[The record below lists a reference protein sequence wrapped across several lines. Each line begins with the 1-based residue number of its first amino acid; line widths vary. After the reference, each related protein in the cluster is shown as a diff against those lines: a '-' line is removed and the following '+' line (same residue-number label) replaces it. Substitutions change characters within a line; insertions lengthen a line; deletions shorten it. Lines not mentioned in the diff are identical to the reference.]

1 MQQKRERKTEYLD
14 LDKTGDEGYQDELLA
29 RLTKVLRKKKRIVI
43 IAGAGISVSAGS
55 RSKRFTEMC
64 PSGPCSPCLLT
75 RRCSS

>member
-55 RSKRFTEMC
+55 MSKRLTEVC